1 MNHCLTIVPDHILAK
16 GKKNREQAIALG
28 INKLNV
34 NRNIWIFVSCH
45 LSPAHIDLMFIA
57 KFCQRDTIALVK
69 FKLTIIF
76 LVFRLYDK
84 ISMIDL
90 VVEMKKNQ

>member
-16 GKKNREQAIALG
+16 EKKNREQAIALG

-57 KFCQRDTIALVK
+57 ECDTIALVK
-69 FKLTIIF
+69 LKLTIIF
-76 LVFRLYDK
+76 LVF
-84 ISMIDL
+84 
-90 VVEMKKNQ
+90 Q